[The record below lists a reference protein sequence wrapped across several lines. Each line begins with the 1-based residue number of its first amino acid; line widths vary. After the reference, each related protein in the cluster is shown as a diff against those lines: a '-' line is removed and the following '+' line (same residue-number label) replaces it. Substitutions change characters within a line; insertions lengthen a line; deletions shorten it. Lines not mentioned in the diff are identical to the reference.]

1 MSADQIDVLIRGA
14 RIIDGSGNPWHHGDV
29 AIAGQRIVALAPQG
43 RIAEERAREV
53 VDATGLVVCPG
64 FIDIQSHSIIPL
76 MIDGRCVSKIT
87 QGITT
92 EIMGEV
98 WTPAPFG
105 GQITD
110 PFDTILAGVIGLPPQ
125 EWRAQAREWPRFRD
139 WLETV
144 ADRGASPNIGS
155 FLAGGTLRR
164 YAKGMAMGP
173 ASTDELATM
182 RRVAA
187 EAMEDGAFGV
197 SYALIYPP
205 ESYVATDEIVEVCQ
219 AIAPYGGLYITHM
232 RSEADPILGAVEE
245 ALTIGRRAG
254 VPVEIYHLKVTGP
267 QNWSKMAEVIDRIA
281 AARAGG
287 LDVAANMYPYTASG
301 TGLTALLPDWV
312 AADGKLYDNLRDP
325 AVRERVRAAMAGAA
339 SAASGAMLARDPEVV
354 MPIGMKLPEHQQYI
368 GQRVSAIAAA
378 RGQDWIDT
386 VLDLLASEGQPI
398 STIYFQMS
406 EDNLALQLQQ
416 PWVKISTDA
425 GGIDPAWARAQ
436 GPVHP
441 RGYGTYPRVLGKYV
455 REEGVLLLED
465 AVRKMTSAVADR
477 LGLRDRGRLAP
488 GAYADIVLFDPASV
502 GDRATFTDPHQLSVG
517 IRDVWIN
524 GTRVLRDG
532 THTGAT
538 PGMIVNGPGR
548 VR

>member
-1 MSADQIDVLIRGA
+1 MGTGQIDVLIRGA
-14 RIIDGSGNPWHHGDV
+14 RIIDGSGNPWRHGDV
-29 AIAGQRIVALAPQG
+29 AIAGPRIVTIAPPDS
-43 RIAEERAREV
+43 IPDERAGEI

-110 PFDTILAGVIGLPPQ
+110 PFDTILAGVIGLPTP
-125 EWRAQAREWPRFRD
+125 EWRAQAREWSRFRD

-144 ADRGASPNIGS
+144 ADRGVSPNIGA

-173 ASTDELATM
+173 ASADELATM

-187 EAMEDGAFGV
+187 EAMADGAFGV

-205 ESYVATDEIVEVCQ
+205 ESYAATDEIVEVCR

-232 RSEADPILGAVEE
+232 RSEADPILEAVEE
-245 ALTIGRRAG
+245 ALAIGRRAG

-267 QNWSKMAEVIDRIA
+267 HNWSKMAAVIARID
-281 AARAGG
+281 AARAAG

-301 TGLTALLPDWV
+301 TGLTAMLPDWV
-312 AADGKLYDNLRDP
+312 AADGKLYDNLRD
-325 AVRERVRAAMAGAA
+325 AGIRARVRAEMAGAA
-339 SAASGAMLARDPEVV
+339 GAEGGAMLSRDPTVV
-354 MPIGMKLPEHQQYI
+354 MPIGMKLPEHQEYI

-386 VLDLLASEGQPI
+386 ILDLLAVEGQPI
-398 STIYFQMS
+398 STIYFQMG
-406 EDNLALQLQQ
+406 EENLALQLKQ
-416 PWVKISTDA
+416 PWVKVSTDA
-425 GGIDPAWARAQ
+425 GGVDPTWAAAQ

-455 REEGVLLLED
+455 REDGIIPLED

-477 LGLRDRGRLAP
+477 LGLRDRGRLAV
-488 GAYADIVLFDPASV
+488 GAYADVVVFDPATV
-502 GDRATFTDPHQLSVG
+502 ADRATFTDPHQLSVG
-517 IRDVWIN
+517 IRDVWVN

-538 PGMIVNGPGR
+538 PGMIVDGPGR
-548 VR
+548 AG